1 MLTYEVQRVSSTLS
15 RVEFRDDA
23 PDHATVAFPGRHI
36 SDLGI
41 EELGYMLTLQSQGW
55 CARAATGGSDDDS
68 QPPAVRVDLVP
79 GTGIEID
86 DAVDVLTYEVGDE
99 LILTEEGALWLKEA
113 LEERVPNRRR
123 LDGPVGYLAPESAT
137 VPAARVR

>member
-15 RVEFRDDA
+15 RVEFKDDA
-23 PDHATVAFPGRHI
+23 PEHVTVEFPGRHI

-41 EELGYMLTLQSQGW
+41 EELGFMFTLQSQGW
-55 CARAATGGSDDDS
+55 CARAAAGGSDDDS

-86 DAVDVLTYEVGDE
+86 DAVDVLTYEIGDE

-113 LEERVPNRRR
+113 LEERVPDRRR

-137 VPAARVR
+137 VGVAPIR

>member
-1 MLTYEVQRVSSTLS
+1 MLTFEVQRVSSTFN
-15 RVEFRDDA
+15 RVEFKDDA
-23 PDHATVAFPGRHI
+23 PEHVTVAFPGRHI

-79 GTGIEID
+79 GTGIEVD
-86 DAVDVLTYEVGDE
+86 DAVDVLRYEIGDA
-99 LILTEEGALWLKEA
+99 LILTKEGALWLREA

-137 VPAARVR
+137 VRAVPIR